1 MLLNGGEAKTM
12 HRGYNSDV
20 EISGQRYHVQ
30 TEDWGLKNPY
40 IVSQI
45 FRDGALLKS
54 VKNPYEKILPRG
66 LRSDSPSIRLA
77 LREQHQEILDLLISG
92 QFAL

>member
-1 MLLNGGEAKTM
+1 MEKGC
-12 HRGYNSDV
+12 NSD
-20 EISGQRYHVQ
+20 ITTLGQAYHVQ
-30 TEDWGLKNPY
+30 TEDWGIKNPF

-45 FRDGALLKS
+45 FRDGALLKI

-92 QFAL
+92 QFTL

>member
-1 MLLNGGEAKTM
+1 MEKGC
-12 HRGYNSDV
+12 NSD
-20 EISGQRYHVQ
+20 ITALGKSYHVQ
-30 TEDWGLKNPY
+30 TEDWGLKNPF

-45 FRDGALLKS
+45 FRNGAIVKS

-77 LREQHQEILDLLISG
+77 LRKQHQEILDLLNSG
-92 QFAL
+92 QFVL

>member
-1 MLLNGGEAKTM
+1 MEMGC
-12 HRGYNSDV
+12 NSD
-20 EISGQRYHVQ
+20 ITALGKTYHVQ
-30 TEDWGLKNPY
+30 TQDWGLTNPF

-54 VKNPYEKILPRG
+54 IKNPYEKILPRG
-66 LRSDSPSIRLA
+66 LKSDSSTIRLA